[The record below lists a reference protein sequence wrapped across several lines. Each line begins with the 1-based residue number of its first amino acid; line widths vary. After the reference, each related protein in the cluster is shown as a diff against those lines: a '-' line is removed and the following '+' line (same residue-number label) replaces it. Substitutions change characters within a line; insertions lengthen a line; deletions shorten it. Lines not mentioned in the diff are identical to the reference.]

1 MIPLHDDVRTRR
13 FAVVTA
19 TIIAVNTL
27 VFLFELSLPRHG
39 LTLNGLFL
47 RAGAI
52 PYELTHQ
59 VDVPPHDFVPAWAT
73 VLTSLF
79 LHGGWL
85 HLIFNMLFLWIFGNN
100 IEDTMGRL
108 KFVLFYLLCGSIA
121 GWTQALVGP
130 GSMAPMIGASG
141 AIAGVMGAYIVLFP
155 RAHVLTVVPLVF
167 FWPVFYLPAWVVLLA
182 WFGLQFLEGTLSLG
196 ASTNVAFFAHIGG
209 FVAGAVLVRLFVG
222 RRRLRPA

>member
-59 VDVPPHDFVPAWAT
+59 VDVRPHDLVPVWAT
-73 VLTSLF
+73 VVTSLF

-100 IEDTMGRL
+100 VEDAMGRL
-108 KFVLFYLLCGSIA
+108 KFLLFYLLCGSIA
-121 GWTQALVGP
+121 GWTQALVGTQ
-130 GSMAPMIGASG
+130 SMAPLIGASG
-141 AIAGVMGAYIVLFP
+141 AIAGVMGAYIVLYP
-155 RAHVLTVVPLVF
+155 RAHVLTVVPLILI
-167 FWPVFYLPAWVVLLA
+167 WPVFYLPAWVVLLA
-182 WFGLQFLEGTLSLG
+182 WFGLQFLQGTLSLG
-196 ASTNVAFFAHIGG
+196 ASTDVAFFAHVGG
-209 FVAGAVLVRLFVG
+209 FLAGAALVWPFVRG
-222 RRRLRPA
+222 RRLRPA

>member
-19 TIIAVNTL
+19 IIIVVNTL

-59 VDVPPHDFVPAWAT
+59 IDVPPHDLVPVWAT

-100 IEDTMGRL
+100 IEDAMGRL
-108 KFVLFYLLCGSIA
+108 KFLLFYLLCGSIA
-121 GWTQALVGP
+121 GWTQALVGAQ
-130 GSMAPMIGASG
+130 SMAPLIGASG
-141 AIAGVMGAYIVLFP
+141 AIAGVMGAYIVLYP
-155 RAHVLTVVPLVF
+155 RAHVLTVVPLILI
-167 FWPVFYLPAWVVLLA
+167 WPVFYLPAWVVLLA

-196 ASTNVAFFAHIGG
+196 ASTNVAFFAHVGG
-209 FVAGAVLVRLFVG
+209 FLAGAALVRPFVG
-222 RRRLRPA
+222 WRRLRPA

>member
-19 TIIAVNTL
+19 AIIAVNTL

-59 VDVPPHDFVPAWAT
+59 IDVPPHDLVPVWAT

-108 KFVLFYLLCGSIA
+108 RFVLFYLLCGSIA
-121 GWTQALVGP
+121 GWTQALVGTQ
-130 GSMAPMIGASG
+130 SMAPLIGASG

-155 RAHVLTVVPLVF
+155 RAHVLTVVPLILI
-167 FWPVFYLPAWVVLLA
+167 WPVFYLPAWVVLLA

-196 ASTNVAFFAHIGG
+196 ASTNVAFFAHVGG
-209 FVAGAVLVRLFVG
+209 FLAGVVLVRPLVG